1 MKETRLCFACRRS
14 DCPHPKMSSPN
25 KSSPKSPIKLQAH
38 TKTRVSIHMPNFLSY
53 LSMSDS
59 LVCVCVCVLSFQFGY
74 EMSSAFTSMIGGK
87 IADRKC
93 KSIGGVG
100 SAICLC
106 DANRPD
112 TGNGSCTLRWQK
124 TAQNFT
130 AQKVKKIPT
139 ARSEAR
145 AKTRHRTSLSC
156 RPWRVDALSSS
167 F

>member
-1 MKETRLCFACRRS
+1 MCFACRRS

-25 KSSPKSPIKLQAH
+25 KSSPKNPKTAAH
-38 TKTRVSIHMPNFLSY
+38 TKPRVSIHMLKPPSY

-106 DANRPD
+106 DANRQIY
-112 TGNGSCTLRWQK
+112 RKWQLYSSVAK
-124 TAQNFT
+124 TAQNTNFT
-130 AQKVKKIPT
+130 AQKDT
-139 ARSEAR
+139 DRSVRAR
-145 AKTRHRTSLSC
+145 ANTRYRTSLSYHAD
-156 RPWRVDALSSS
+156 PGV
-167 F
+167 

>member
-1 MKETRLCFACRRS
+1 MNARKMSLCFACRRS

-25 KSSPKSPIKLQAH
+25 KSSPKNSIKLQAH

-112 TGNGSCTLRWQK
+112 TGNGSCTLRWHK

-130 AQKVKKIPT
+130 AQKDT
-139 ARSEAR
+139 SRTDRSVRAR
-145 AKTRHRTSLSC
+145 AKTRYRTSLSYHAD
-156 RPWRVDALSSS
+156 PGV
-167 F
+167 